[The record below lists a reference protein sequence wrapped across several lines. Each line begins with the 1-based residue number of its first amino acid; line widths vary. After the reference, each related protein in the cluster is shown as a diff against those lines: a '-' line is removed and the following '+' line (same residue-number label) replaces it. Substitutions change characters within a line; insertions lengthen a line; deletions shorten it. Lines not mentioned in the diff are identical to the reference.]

1 MGNRFTS
8 KLPPATQPFSIMVTY
23 AFRYSRN
30 FGYIVSG
37 ILLLYAIGE
46 ARNFGYFLAI
56 TGFIVLIALA
66 GFAVG
71 GIIGFLFGIPHTVEK
86 SQFTQASTTGVPA
99 TGATG
104 TTASTGT
111 TSTRLV
117 SSSVQNAP
125 PKANFTPST
134 NLEQIADWLTKIL
147 VGVGLTQIPKI
158 IRYYNQLCQAL
169 GEPLNTFTNGK
180 YGAALAGAVMIVS
193 AIEGFLIVYL
203 WTYLYLIRI
212 QNSMEDIMSTIDN
225 KLLDNDLNDKGA
237 IDVANT
243 QLNLPHGAPDISE
256 DDIHDTFAT
265 ASKKVLSSIFFMAVN
280 VRREFWDKD
289 KERMERIIPILRA
302 LIRLDGDLEYPEN
315 HSELGFALKD
325 QRQPDYKA
333 AIKKFNKAIEGFG
346 EGDNYGYKAITYFN
360 RAFCNIKLDPNFS
373 QVPPKPSTEEMKTTI
388 NSDLIEAAKEQYVA
402 QIIETC
408 TETNEWKKVNA

>member
-1 MGNRFTS
+1 
-8 KLPPATQPFSIMVTY
+8 LI
-23 AFRYSRN
+23 
-30 FGYIVSG
+30 
-37 ILLLYAIGE
+37 LYAIGE
-46 ARNFGYFLAI
+46 AKNFGSFFAI

-86 SQFTQASTTGVPA
+86 SQFTQASTTAVPA
-99 TGATG
+99 AGA
-104 TTASTGT
+104 ASTGAVPAAA

-117 SSSVQNAP
+117 SGSVQNTP
-125 PKANFTPST
+125 SKLNFTPST

-158 IRYYNQLCQAL
+158 IRYYNELCQAL

-180 YGAALAGAVMIVS
+180 YGAALSGAVMIVS

-225 KLLDNDLNDKGA
+225 KLLDNDLYDKAA
-237 IDVANT
+237 IDIANT
-243 QLNLPHGAPDISE
+243 QLNLPHGAADISE
-256 DDIHDTFAT
+256 DDIHDVFTT

-280 VRREFWDKD
+280 VRREFWNKD

-302 LIRLDGDLEYPEN
+302 LIRLDTNFEYPEN
-315 HSELGFALKD
+315 FSELGFALKD
-325 QRQPDYKA
+325 QRQPDYHA
-333 AIKKFNKAIEGFG
+333 AIKQFTKAIEGFG
-346 EGDNYGYKAITYFN
+346 DGDNYGYKAITYFN
-360 RAFCNIKLDPNFS
+360 RAFCNIKLDPNFN
-373 QVPPKPSTEEMKTTI
+373 QVPPKPSTEEMKTKI
-388 NSDLIEAAKEQYVA
+388 NNDLTEAAKEQYVA
-402 QIIETC
+402 RIVEKC
-408 TETNEWKKVNA
+408 RETNEWKKVNG